1 MESWWRLSF
10 KVFLALAVAVGL
22 VLVYINANLTK
33 QFESLSWAVGA
44 KMFARP
50 LELYQ
55 DAPFSADQVRY
66 ELELLNYRLVD
77 QLPNA
82 GQYRVLAD
90 ALIIGT
96 RGHAFPDGVE
106 PARRIRIS
114 FDDGQVAQIQTD
126 TAKAVDLIRLEPVML
141 AQLSGTHADRELTT
155 LDALPPGFID
165 LLLAV
170 EDQQFYTHAG
180 LSWTGIAR
188 AAWNNLEAGRFA
200 QGGSTLTQQLV
211 KNLYLSRERT
221 LSRKALEAVYALL
234 LDANFSKEAILEA
247 YINEV
252 FLGQWGNRAVHGF
265 ATAAQFY
272 FGQPLQEL
280 SRDQHALL
288 IALVKGPSA
297 FNPRRHPERATA
309 RRNLVLDI
317 GLAQG
322 LYTQST
328 AAQAKARPLDV
339 PRGPADRIGRF
350 PGYVQLVKRELTRDY
365 SSQQLTQAGLSI
377 YTALDPQVHRGLVEG
392 RQTLLERLKTR
403 GLDPKQEAQLGAL
416 MVDIPT
422 GEIQA
427 VLASR
432 NDRPGFHRVLDAR
445 RQIGSLAKPFVVA
458 AALDMDPRL
467 YAGTLVRDE
476 SIAMTDNQGR
486 TWSPRNYDE
495 TEAGVVLLE
504 RVIADSINQATV
516 HLALGVGL
524 DGILDRMD
532 RYGIPIGPSRP
543 PASVLGVSEMSP
555 FQVASQYQ
563 ALLNRGYRTPL
574 KAVRSVI
581 SADGTTLTRRSF
593 QSKRRIPVRVAVMVE
608 HMMRVGAISGTGKAF
623 GRRYDQILAS
633 KTGTTDD
640 GRDAWFVGAD
650 GRRLGVT
657 WVGFD
662 DNRTAGLVGAEAALP
677 VISDAFAHVSRMNR
691 PTPLPDALHYVW
703 LNPQGQIV
711 GAGCPETAKRPVPVA
726 YERVPAGRC
735 SPSQSTEGGGAW
747 LDRWFGG

>member
-1 MESWWRLSF
+1 MKSWWRLCL
-10 KVFLALAVAVGL
+10 KLILTLTVAVGL
-22 VLVYINANLTK
+22 VLVYLNANLTK

-44 KMFARP
+44 KIFARP

-55 DAPFSADQVRY
+55 GAPFSADQVRY
-66 ELELLNYRLVD
+66 ELDALNYRLVD
-77 QLPNA
+77 RLPEA

-106 PARRIRIS
+106 AARRVRIA
-114 FDDGQVAQIQTD
+114 FADGQVGLIQTD
-126 TAKAVDLIRLEPVML
+126 TAESVDLIRLEPVML
-141 AQLSGTHADRELTT
+141 AQLSGTHADRELVT
-155 LDALPPGFID
+155 LDALPPEFIQ

-170 EDQQFYTHAG
+170 EDQQFYAHMG
-180 LSWTGIAR
+180 LSWTGIVR
-188 AAWNNLEAGRFA
+188 AAWNNLAAGRFA

-234 LDANFSKEAILEA
+234 LDANFSKDQILEA

-252 FLGQWGNRAVHGF
+252 FLGQWGNRAIHGF

-272 FGQPLQEL
+272 FGQPLGEL
-280 SRDQHALL
+280 ALEQQALL

-297 FNPRRHPERATA
+297 FNPRRHPERAMA
-309 RRNLVLDI
+309 RRNLVLDL

-322 LYTQST
+322 VYSQSRSV
-328 AAQAKARPLDV
+328 QAKAQPLDV
-339 PRGPADRIGRF
+339 PSGPADRIGRF
-350 PGYVQLVKRELTRDY
+350 PGYVKLVKRELTRDY

-377 YTALDPQVHRGLVEG
+377 YTALDPQVHRGLIEG
-392 RQTLLERLKTR
+392 RQTMLTRLDTL
-403 GLDPKQEAQLGAL
+403 GLDPDNDAQLGAL

-427 VLASR
+427 VVASR

-467 YAGTLVRDE
+467 HAGSLVRDE
-476 SIAMTDNQGR
+476 SIAMTDDQGR
-486 TWSPRNYDE
+486 TWSPKNYDE
-495 TEAGVVLLE
+495 TEEGVVLLE
-504 RVIADSINQATV
+504 RVVAQSINQATV
-516 HLALGVGL
+516 HLALGIGL
-524 DGILDRMD
+524 DGILERMD

-563 ALLNRGYRTPL
+563 ALLNQGHRTPL
-574 KAVRSVI
+574 KAVRTVI
-581 SADGTTLTRRSF
+581 DAEGNTLTRRSF
-593 QSKRRIPVRVAVMVE
+593 QSTRQIPVRAAVMVD
-608 HMMRVGAISGTGKAF
+608 HMMRVGAISGTGQAF
-623 GRRYDQILAS
+623 GRRYGQVLAS

-662 DNRTAGLVGAEAALP
+662 DNRSAGLVGALAALP
-677 VISDAFAHVSRMNR
+677 VISDAFAYIGRINR
-691 PTPLPDALHYVW
+691 PTALPDGLHYVW
-703 LNPQGQIV
+703 INPQGQIV
-711 GAGCPETAKRPVPVA
+711 GEGCPETAKRPVPVA
-726 YERVPAGRC
+726 LEAAPAGQC
-735 SPSQSTEGGGAW
+735 GPSNSTEDGGAW